1 MKKSPLLF
9 PAALGALLLAATACS
24 HLDLTPESDPDRI
37 VNGTINLRADV
48 VLPPDAVVVVR
59 VIDPAGIGQMRA
71 AANLDVPTV
80 ARTAPAPAAEQVLGE
95 QTIPAAKGPAIPFR
109 IEYRADDSLMR
120 HGLNIDARIS
130 FGGRVRFR
138 TGNAHV
144 LTLGNATFPHE
155 VWVEPAAR

>member
-1 MKKSPLLF
+1 MCDQPLLWQNSIH
-9 PAALGALLLAATACS
+9 PN
-24 HLDLTPESDPDRI
+24 DLP
-37 VNGTINLRADV
+37 
-48 VLPPDAVVVVR
+48 R
-59 VIDPAGIGQMRA
+59 VEEVIRDSVSG
-71 AANLDVPTV
+71 
-80 ARTAPAPAAEQVLGE
+80 
-95 QTIPAAKGPAIPFR
+95 KPFR